1 MFCGYEFAFIGP
13 YVQWSTYR
21 NQSKMS
27 VTYQIR
33 LDEETKRESFDA
45 FREL

>member
-1 MFCGYEFAFIGP
+1 MDEEFAFLRT

-21 NQSKMS
+21 NRTNMS

-33 LDEETKRESFDA
+33 LDEETKRKSFDA